1 MKNTV
6 AHDSSPIVIRSG
18 ASDFADPKRDEAR
31 GPGASGGAAA
41 PGHAGRCR
49 ARWWDSHPAELP
61 QSTILWN
68 DEAQGDTLCEDAA
81 NEG

>member
-31 GPGASGGAAA
+31 DQA
-41 PGHAGRCR
+41 PR
-49 ARWWDSHPAELP
+49 AELP
-61 QSTILWN
+61 HPGTPGADPGGIT
-68 DEAQGDTLCEDAA
+68 ARTLDALRA
-81 NEG
+81 PP

>member
-31 GPGASGGAAA
+31 DQAPRAELPHPGTPGAA
-41 PGHAGRCR
+41 

-68 DEAQGDTLCEDAA
+68 DEAQGDALCEDAA